1 MAHSGATVPVS
12 RRLPPTIT
20 FARIV
25 RACSAAVNAQEAANM
40 TIRLVLITHAS
51 TAATQDARFPD
62 DEPLDVRGH
71 RMVSA
76 VSMPHRFDGVL
87 RGPERRCAETASAL
101 GLDAVPEPAL
111 ADLNLGDW
119 RGRTLADLGS
129 DPGLATW
136 LTDPAAAPHGGESL
150 SALTDRVASWLAG
163 LPADRAHL
171 AAVTHPAVVRAAV
184 LHTLGASLAG
194 FWRLDSAPLTQT
206 RLTCHGGRWQVRET
220 GHRVGDDPSRT
231 SS

>member
-1 MAHSGATVPVS
+1 MA
-12 RRLPPTIT
+12 
-20 FARIV
+20 
-25 RACSAAVNAQEAANM
+25 
-40 TIRLVLITHAS
+40 IRLVLITHAS
-51 TAATQDARFPD
+51 TAATQDARFPG

-76 VSMPHRFDGVL
+76 VSMPHRFEEAR

-101 GLDAVPEPAL
+101 GLDAVPDPAL
-111 ADLNLGDW
+111 ADLDLGEW
-119 RGRTLADLGS
+119 RGRTLTDLES

-150 SALTDRVASWLAG
+150 SALADRVASWLAG
-163 LPADRAHL
+163 LPDRSRL

-206 RLTCHGGRWQVRET
+206 WLTCHGGRWQVRET
-220 GHRVGDDPSRT
+220 GHRVGDAPSRA

>member
-1 MAHSGATVPVS
+1 
-12 RRLPPTIT
+12 
-20 FARIV
+20 
-25 RACSAAVNAQEAANM
+25 M

-51 TAATQDARFPD
+51 TAATHDARFPG
-62 DEPLDVRGH
+62 DEPLDVRGL
-71 RMVSA
+71 RTVSA
-76 VSMPHRFDGVL
+76 ATLPYRFDGVL

-101 GLDAVPEPAL
+101 GLDAVTEPAL
-111 ADLNLGDW
+111 ADLDLGAW
-119 RGRTLADLGS
+119 RGRTLADLES
-129 DPGLATW
+129 SPGLATW

-163 LPADRAHL
+163 LPADRARL

-206 RLTCHGGRWQVRET
+206 WLTRHGGRWQVRET
-220 GHRVGDDPSRT
+220 GHRLGDDPSRT